1 MITLYTYFRSSA
13 AYRVRIG
20 LHLKKIEFKSVA
32 INLLKGEQATDEYRK
47 LNSMWA
53 VPMLDHDGYKLT
65 QSLAILNYID
75 NLVPEPPLAA
85 GNFQE
90 LAYVRQ
96 IALSIAADLHPLTN
110 LRVMKKVSSDEAERK
125 AWLAHWA
132 TEGMNGVEALL
143 RERNWHGK
151 FTMGDQV
158 SVADLCIVPQLYS
171 MRRFKLP
178 LDNYPICRKI
188 EKNCMALEAFQ
199 LASPETQPDTPEGLE
214 PIYGPAAQLL
224 AS

>member
-20 LHLKKIEFKSVA
+20 LHLKGMEFKSVA
-32 INLLKGEQATDEYRK
+32 VNLLEGEQAAAEYRK
-47 LNSMWA
+47 RNPMGA

-75 NLVPEPPLAA
+75 NLSPEPPLAS

-90 LAYVRQ
+90 LAYVRE
-96 IALSIAADLHPLTN
+96 IALGIATDIHPLTN
-110 LRVMKKVSSDEAERK
+110 LRVLNRVSSNKEERK
-125 AWLAHWA
+125 AWIAHWA
-132 TEGMNGVEALL
+132 AEGMTGVEALL
-143 RERNWHGK
+143 RERGWHGK
-151 FTMGDQV
+151 FAMGDQV
-158 SVADLCIVPQLYS
+158 SVADLCIVPQLYN
-171 MRRFKLP
+171 MRRYKLP

-199 LASPETQPDTPEGLE
+199 QASPEAQPDTPEGLE
-214 PIYGPAAQLL
+214 PVYGPGARLL
-224 AS
+224 DL